1 MIIISDFLFPTFL
14 LPCQLMYPYWEI
26 FVICFLFCEKRL
38 RKIHLALP
46 CSHFFVLLIH
56 CAHCKLTSYAAV
68 TRNYH
73 FFTFHYARVKQHEL
87 SFYTYTLHGRMFFF
101 YFSFLSRIL
110 TALTRFQPLQRHSDI
125 SWTITAESS

>member
-14 LPCQLMYPYWEI
+14 LPCQLMNPYWEI
-26 FVICFLFCEKRL
+26 FIICFLFCEKRL
-38 RKIHLALP
+38 RKIHLALL

-56 CAHCKLTSYAAV
+56 CAHCELTSYAAV
-68 TRNYH
+68 SRNYH
-73 FFTFHYARVKQHEL
+73 FLL
-87 SFYTYTLHGRMFFF
+87 SIMHAYNNISWVFIHTRCTVGCFF
-101 YFSFLSRIL
+101 YFIFLSRIL